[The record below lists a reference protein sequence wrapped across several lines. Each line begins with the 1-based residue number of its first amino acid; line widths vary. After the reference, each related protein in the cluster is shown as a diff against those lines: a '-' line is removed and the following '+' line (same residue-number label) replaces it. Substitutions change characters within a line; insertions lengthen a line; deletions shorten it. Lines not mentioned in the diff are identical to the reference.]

1 MRMAIDGMT
10 PLRRIER
17 WFAGQGWEPF
27 AFQYEV
33 WQSYLEGSSG
43 LIHAPTGTGKTYA
56 AWLGAVMDWMARQEA
71 SATDAPAPLLVL
83 WLTPMRALAT
93 DTAAALRRPL
103 EDLGIP
109 WTVERRTGDTSSY
122 QKQRQLER
130 PPTALVTTP
139 ESLSILLSQRDAHQ
153 FFRHLQAVVV
163 DEWHELLGNKRGVQ
177 AELGLARLRRWS
189 PALRTWGVSA
199 TLGNLD
205 EALAALLGVDDQGES
220 VSGKLVQGLIPK
232 EIVIDSLIP
241 EQIERFPWAG
251 HMGLKMLPQVL
262 DAVAEARSTLI
273 FTNTRNQTETWFQ
286 AILDAR
292 PEWAGEIALHH
303 SSLSPETR
311 SFVEDGLRDGSLRC
325 VVATSSLDLGVDF
338 SPVDRVLQVGSPKGV
353 ARLLQRAGRSGHQ
366 PGVASR
372 VTCVPAHAFELVEV
386 AAVRS
391 AISRGELEGREP
403 LDRPLDVLVQHVV
416 TVAMGG
422 GFRSDE
428 LLAEVRRSY
437 AFRRLTAAEW
447 EWVLAFAGSGGAALA
462 TYPDYRRVVPRDGTY
477 RVANRQVAQRHRL
490 SIGTI
495 TSDPMI
501 QVKYLR
507 GTSLGSINESFIS
520 RLTPGDK
527 FVFAGRVLELIRLR
541 DMTAYVRPARG
552 REGAIPRW
560 TGTTLPLSAEL
571 ASAVR
576 QKLDDAHHGVFED
589 PEMWAVKPILAL
601 QQKWS
606 RIPEAD
612 ELLIERVKTRDG
624 HHVFIYPFAGKLVH
638 QGLAAL
644 FAYRLSR
651 LQPITF
657 TLTANDYGLELLAA
671 EPAPLDAALA
681 GTGEVSPLL
690 SPERL
695 LEDIPAS
702 LNASEMA
709 RRQFREIARVAGL
722 VFQGFPG
729 QQRSARQ
736 LQASS
741 SLFYDVFQQYDAGNL
756 LLAQA
761 HREVLER
768 QLEHS
773 RLSQTLVRLSQSRVV
788 QEFLPRPSPLSFPL
802 FVSRMQATLTSEKL
816 ADRIR
821 RMTEGLEKWADR
833 DDA

>member
-1 MRMAIDGMT
+1 MSAAIQ
-10 PLRRIER
+10 RIEA

-33 WQSYLEGSSG
+33 WQSYLNGESG

-56 AWLGAVMDWMARQEA
+56 AWLGPLLEWMASGEGQTEA
-71 SATDAPAPLLVL
+71 GLRVL
-83 WLTPMRALAT
+83 WLTPMRALAA
-93 DTAAALRRPL
+93 DTVEALSRPL
-103 EDLGIP
+103 ADMNIP
-109 WTVERRTGDTSSY
+109 WTVEKRTGDTSSHRR
-122 QKQRQLER
+122 QKQLKK
-130 PPTALVTTP
+130 PPAALVTTP
-139 ESLSILLSQRDAHQ
+139 ESLSILLSQDDARRL
-153 FFRHLQAVVV
+153 FSTLKLVVV

-177 AELGLARLRRWS
+177 AELGLARLRSWQ
-189 PALRTWGVSA
+189 PDLRIWGLSA

-205 EALAALLGVDDQGES
+205 EALAALLGMDDVGC
-220 VSGKLVQGLIPK
+220 VRPGRLVRGVVPK
-232 EIVIDSLIP
+232 EVIVDSLIP

-262 DAVAEARSTLI
+262 EAVEEARSTLI
-273 FTNTRNQTETWFQ
+273 FTNTRNQTESWFQ

-303 SSLSPETR
+303 GSLAAATR
-311 SFVEDGLRDGSLRC
+311 EFVENGLREGSLRC

-366 PGVASR
+366 PGVVSR
-372 VTCVPAHAFELVEV
+372 VTCVPTHALELVEV

-391 AISRGELEGREP
+391 AIRGEQIEGREP

-422 GFRSDE
+422 GFDADE
-428 LLAEVRRSY
+428 LLREVRQTHAYRK
-437 AFRRLTAAEW
+437 LTDEEW
-447 EWVLAFAGSGGAALA
+447 QWVLAFVGSGGAALA
-462 TYPDYRRVVPRDGTY
+462 AYPDYRRVVQVGGRY
-477 RVANRQVAQRHRL
+477 RVADQHVARRHRL

-501 QVKYLR
+501 QVKYMS
-507 GTSLGSINESFIS
+507 GSTLGNINESFIS

-527 FVFAGRVLELIRLR
+527 FIFAGRVLEFVRLR
-541 DMTAYVRPARG
+541 DMTAYVRRARG

-560 TGTTLPLSAEL
+560 TGTSLPLSAEL

-576 QKLDDAHHGVFED
+576 HKLDDAHHGVFED
-589 PEMWAVKPILAL
+589 PEMWAVRPILRL

-624 HHVFIYPFAGKLVH
+624 HHLFFYPFAGKLVH

-651 LQPITF
+651 LQPLTF
-657 TLTANDYGLELLAA
+657 TLTANDYGLELLSP

-681 GTGEVSPLL
+681 GSRGMRPLL
-690 SPERL
+690 SPDGL

-729 QQRSARQ
+729 QKRSAKQ

-741 SLFYDVFQQYDAGNL
+741 SLFYEVFSKYDQDNL

-768 QLEHS
+768 QLEQS
-773 RLSQTLVRLSQSRVV
+773 RLSQTLRRLSESRVV
-788 QEFLPRPSPLSFPL
+788 QEFVPRPTPLSFPL
-802 FVSRMQATLTSEKL
+802 FVTRMQATLSSEKL

-833 DDA
+833 EEV

>member
-1 MRMAIDGMT
+1 MT
-10 PLRRIER
+10 PLERVER
-17 WFAGQGWEPF
+17 WYAGQGWEPF
-27 AFQYEV
+27 PFQYAV
-33 WQSYLEGSSG
+33 WQGYRGGGSG

-56 AWLGAVMDWMARQEA
+56 AWLGPVMGWMAEHAGEGDWISREA
-71 SATDAPAPLLVL
+71 PPLRVL

-93 DTAAALRRPL
+93 DTAEALRRAVS
-103 EDLGIP
+103 ELGVP
-109 WTVERRTGDTSSY
+109 WTVQRRTGDTSSY
-122 QKQRQLER
+122 RKQQQLAH
-130 PPTALVTTP
+130 PPSALVTTP
-139 ESLSILLSQRDAHQ
+139 ESLSLLLSQRDAADIFQ
-153 FFRHLQAVVV
+153 QLEAVVV

-177 AELGLARLRRWS
+177 AELGLARLRRWR
-189 PALRTWGVSA
+189 PELRVWGLSA

-205 EALAALLGVDDQGES
+205 EALAALLGVDEAGSPLPGRLVRGE
-220 VSGKLVQGLIPK
+220 VPK
-232 EIVIDSLIP
+232 EVVIDSLIP

-251 HMGLKMLPQVL
+251 HMGLKMLPQVIE
-262 DAVAEARSTLI
+262 AVEAARSTLI

-292 PEWAGEIALHH
+292 PEWAGEMALHH
-303 SSLSPETR
+303 GSLAAETR
-311 SFVEDGLRDGSLRC
+311 RFVEDGLREGSLRC

-372 VTCVPAHAFELVEV
+372 VTCVPAHALELVEV

-391 AISRGELEGREP
+391 AVRGEQLEGREP

-416 TVAMGG
+416 TIATGG

-428 LLAEVRRSY
+428 LLREVRRAY
-437 AFRRLTAAEW
+437 AYRWLTDEEW
-447 EWVLAFAGSGGAALA
+447 QWVLSFTGSGGAALA
-462 TYPDYRRVVPRDGTY
+462 TYPDYRRVVPRNGVY
-477 RVANRQVAQRHRL
+477 RVANRQVAQRHRM

-507 GTSLGSINESFIS
+507 GRTLGNINESFIS
-520 RLTPGDK
+520 RLAPGDK
-527 FVFAGRVLELIRLR
+527 FVFAGRVLELLRMR
-541 DMTAYVRPARG
+541 DMTAYVKRARG

-571 ASAVR
+571 GSAVR

-589 PEMWAVKPILAL
+589 PEMWAVRPILAL

-624 HHVFIYPFAGKLVH
+624 HHIFIYPFAGKLVH

-644 FAYRLSR
+644 FAYRISR
-651 LQPITF
+651 LQPISF

-681 GTGEVSPLL
+681 GRGEVVPLL
-690 SPERL
+690 APSRL

-741 SLFYDVFQQYDAGNL
+741 SLFYDVFRQYDADNL
-756 LLAQA
+756 LLKQA

-768 QLEHS
+768 QLEQS
-773 RLSQTLVRLSQSRVV
+773 RLSQTLVRLSESRVV
-788 QEFLPRPSPLSFPL
+788 QAFPARPSPLSFPL
-802 FVSRMQATLTSEKL
+802 FVSRMQATLSSEKL

-821 RMTEGLEKWADR
+821 RMTEGLEQWAGPEE
-833 DDA
+833 

>member
-1 MRMAIDGMT
+1 MT
-10 PLRRIER
+10 ELISPLRLVER
-17 WFAGQGWEPF
+17 WFAKQGWEPF
-27 AFQYEV
+27 AFQREV
-33 WQSYLEGSSG
+33 WQHYHHGDSG

-56 AWLGAVMDWMARQEA
+56 AWLAPVIDWMARQEPGTAA
-71 SATDAPAPLLVL
+71 SAEPPPLLVL

-93 DTAAALRRPL
+93 DTTEALRRPL
-103 EDLGIP
+103 ADLDVP

-122 QKQRQLER
+122 NKQRQLDR

-139 ESLSILLSQRDAHQ
+139 ESLSILLSQRDAKD

-177 AELGLARLRRWS
+177 AELGLARLRRWR
-189 PALRTWGVSA
+189 PELRTWGLSA

-205 EALAALLGVDDQGES
+205 EALAALLGVDDD
-220 VSGKLVQGLIPK
+220 GKPQPGHLVRGVIPK
-232 EIVIDSLIP
+232 EVVVDSLIP
-241 EQIERFPWAG
+241 EQVERFPWAG
-251 HMGLKMLPQVL
+251 HMGLKMLPKVIA
-262 DAVAEARSTLI
+262 AVEEARSTLI
-273 FTNTRNQTETWFQ
+273 FANTRNQTETWFQ
-286 AILDAR
+286 AILDTR
-292 PEWAGEIALHH
+292 PDWAGEIALHH
-303 SSLSPETR
+303 GSLAAETR
-311 SFVEDGLRDGSLRC
+311 RFVEDGLRDGSLRC

-366 PGVASR
+366 PGVVSR
-372 VTCVPAHAFELVEV
+372 VTCVPTHALELVEV

-391 AISRGELEGREP
+391 AALAEQMEGREP

-416 TVAMGG
+416 TISMGG
-422 GFRSDE
+422 GFRSE
-428 LLAEVRRSY
+428 SLLREVRRAY
-437 AFRRLTAAEW
+437 AYRHLTEQEW
-447 EWVLAFAGSGGAALA
+447 QWVLAFLGSGGAALQA
-462 TYPDYRRVVPRDGTY
+462 YPDYRRVVPRDGTF
-477 RVANRQVAQRHRL
+477 RVANRQVARRHRM

-495 TSDPMI
+495 TSDPLI

-507 GTSLGSINESFIS
+507 GKTLGNINESFIS
-520 RLTPGDK
+520 RLSPGDK
-527 FVFAGRVLELIRLR
+527 FVFAGRVLELVRMR
-541 DMTAYVRPARG
+541 DMTAFVRQAKG

-589 PEMWAVKPILAL
+589 PEMWAVRPILSL

-624 HHVFIYPFAGKLVH
+624 HHIFIYPFAGKLVH

-644 FAYRLSR
+644 FAYRISL
-651 LQPITF
+651 LQPVTF

-681 GTGEVSPLL
+681 GRDGLAPLL
-690 SPERL
+690 SPSRL

-729 QQRSARQ
+729 QQRSAKQ

-741 SLFYDVFQQYDAGNL
+741 GLFYDVFSKYDANNL

-768 QLEHS
+768 QLEQS
-773 RLSQTLVRLSQSRVV
+773 RLSQTLARLNESRVI
-788 QEFLPRPSPLSFPL
+788 QTFPPRPTPLSFPL
-802 FVSRMQATLTSEKL
+802 FVSRMQATLSSEKL

-821 RMTEGLEKWADR
+821 RMTEGLDKWAGPDEP
-833 DDA
+833 